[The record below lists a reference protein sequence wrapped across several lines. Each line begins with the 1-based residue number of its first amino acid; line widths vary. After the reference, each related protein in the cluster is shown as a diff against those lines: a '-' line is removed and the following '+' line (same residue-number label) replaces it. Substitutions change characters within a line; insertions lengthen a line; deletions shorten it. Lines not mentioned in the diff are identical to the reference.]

1 MPASSNNNEPLFP
14 DLAGRTARLMLYGLL
29 AITLMAMDHRGRY
42 VDAVRQWF
50 GQAVQPIY
58 RLVDL
63 PPTLASAAGEYF
75 GSRKELNRR
84 LASLEKEY
92 LLAEARL
99 LQLAELAADNAEL
112 RSIIEASRRLEGD
125 YLPAELLRVDL
136 NPFSHRVVIDKG
148 RRHGVRQGMPVIDAG
163 GVLGQVDMVY
173 HATST
178 VVLIS
183 DPDHALPVSIFRTG
197 QRTIAY
203 GTGDAGLLML
213 PDIPMTADLEP
224 GDIILTSGLDEHF
237 PAGLPV
243 AEIESVRRP
252 RGNAFASAGA
262 RPLGQLD
269 RSRHVLLVMLPE
281 APEETVESVETAP

>member
-1 MPASSNNNEPLFP
+1 MPATSNNNEPLFV

-42 VDAVRQWF
+42 VDSFRHWLA
-50 GQAVQPIY
+50 QAAQPVY

-63 PPTLASAAGEYF
+63 PPALISSLHEYF

-84 LASLEKEY
+84 LRELEQDY
-92 LLAEARL
+92 LRSEAQL

-112 RSIIEASRRLEGD
+112 RAIIDAGRRLEEEH
-125 YLPAELLRVDL
+125 LPAELLRVNL
-136 NPFSHRVVIDKG
+136 NPFSHRVVVDKG
-148 RRHGVRQGMPVIDAG
+148 RRHGVKPGMPVIDAG
-163 GVLGQVDMVY
+163 GVLGQVDQVY
-173 HATST
+173 AATST

-203 GTGDAGLLML
+203 GTGDPRLLTL
-213 PDIPMTADLEP
+213 PDMATNADLEP
-224 GDIILTSGLDEHF
+224 GDMILTSGLDEHF

-243 AEIESVRRP
+243 AEIVSVRREP
-252 RGNAFASAGA
+252 GNVFTSAGA

-269 RSRHVLLVMLPE
+269 RSRHVLLVVLPE
-281 APEETVESVETAP
+281 DAAVDTEAEASP